1 MAIATDETI
10 LTGHELDARAA
21 RLRAAYWERR
31 HHDARIR
38 IPIAGSGNPTLTGH
52 AVDFCRVLEAS
63 APQIMP
69 DELIVGS
76 ALAVPEDPGILD
88 LGYYNPHYPP
98 GHATIMALG
107 LAGIRGR
114 ARQRLTGEADPERI
128 DFLRGAEL
136 AYDGACRYVARYAD
150 AAQALA
156 SREADPRRRQELE
169 RIAAVCAELATGAPT
184 SFLAGLQLLQFVR
197 VLGGWGC
204 VGRFDQWMYPLYTAD
219 LAAGRLTREEAWELL
234 ACLFIKMNEFA
245 EATADASESF
255 VSNDDLRNIALAG
268 QTPEGED
275 ACNDLTLLCLEV
287 SAALMLPEPKLNV
300 RLHAGSPRR
309 LVEQC
314 CRLLARGAN
323 VLAIFNDDVCIPALE
338 RLGIAPADARD
349 FCNDGCSELILGGRS
364 TIHFR
369 VYDALPALTET
380 ILEAQEAPYA
390 TFDALMTAYKERLT
404 RYMPDGPVPDQ
415 AITHPFFA
423 ASIAD
428 CLDEASPTGVRYSL
442 WGYILA
448 EAANAADGL
457 AAIRRLVYEQRAVSW
472 SDLVSALKNDYEG
485 HEPLRQ
491 LIRNRMPKYGNDIDE
506 VDALAKEIA
515 EYYCEG
521 VHARGGNTPGPGPK
535 CAPGLMC
542 FGIHRKRDLPAS
554 PDGRR
559 QGDLTAT
566 SFSPAVGM
574 DRSGPTAVLRSASKV
589 DLTKASHGSVLDVA
603 LHASV
608 FRGEEGM
615 EKLAAL
621 IETFRTMPSTGT
633 LQLNVLDQET
643 LRRAKAN
650 PHDPEFRTLIVRV
663 WGFSAV
669 FVDLPEGLQDH
680 VLARTAHGA

>member
-1 MAIATDETI
+1 MAIATDETM
-10 LTGHELDARAA
+10 LTGYELGARAV
-21 RLRAAYWERR
+21 RLRTAYWERL
-31 HHDARIR
+31 HHGARVR
-38 IPIAGSGNPTLTGH
+38 RAVAGSGDPTLTGH
-52 AVDFCRVLEAS
+52 ATDFCRVLEAS
-63 APQIMP
+63 EPQIMP

-76 ALAVPEDPGILD
+76 ALAVPEDPASLD
-88 LGYYNPHYPP
+88 VGYYNPHYPP

-107 LAGIRGR
+107 LPGIRDR
-114 ARQRLTGEADPERI
+114 ASERLAGETDAARA
-128 DFLRGAEL
+128 DFLRAVAL

-150 AAQALA
+150 AARALA
-156 SREADPRRRQELE
+156 AREADPRRREELA
-169 RIAAVCAELATGAPT
+169 RIAAICAELVMGAPT
-184 SFLAGLQLLQFVR
+184 SFHAGLQLVQFVR

-204 VGRFDQWMYPLYTAD
+204 IGRFDQWMYPLYAAD
-219 LAAGRLTREEAWELL
+219 LASGRLTREEARELL
-234 ACLFIKMNEFA
+234 SCLFIKMNEFA
-245 EATADASESF
+245 EATAEASESF

-275 ACNDLTLLCLEV
+275 ACNDLTFLCLEV
-287 SAALMLPEPKLNV
+287 SSALMLPEPKLNV
-300 RLHAGSPRR
+300 RLHAGSPRH

-323 VLAIFNDDVCIPALE
+323 VLAIFNDDVCIPALR
-338 RLGIAPADARD
+338 RLGIPLAEARD
-349 FCNDGCSELILGGRS
+349 YCNDGCSELIMGGKG

-369 VYDALPALTET
+369 VYDALPALTDT
-380 ILEAQEAPYA
+380 ILEADGPYA
-390 TFDALMTAYKERLT
+390 TFDALCDAYKARLT
-404 RYMPDGPVPDQ
+404 RYMPEGPAAEQ
-415 AITHPFFA
+415 AVTHPFFA

-428 CLDEASPTGVRYSL
+428 CLDKASPTGVRYAMS
-442 WGYILA
+442 GFILA
-448 EAANAADGL
+448 EVANAADGL
-457 AAIRRLVYEQRAVSW
+457 AAIRRLVYEQASVSW
-472 SDLVSALKNDYEG
+472 DDLVAALKTDYQG

-491 LIRNRMPKYGNDIDE
+491 LIRNRMPKYGNDVDE
-506 VDALAKEIA
+506 VDALAREIA
-515 EYYCEG
+515 EYYCDG
-521 VHARGGNTPGPGPK
+521 VHARGGNTAGPGPK

-574 DRSGPTAVLRSASKV
+574 DRSGPTAVLRSAAKV
-589 DLTKASHGSVLDVA
+589 DLTKASHGSVLDIA

-608 FRGEEGM
+608 FRGEEGVT
-615 EKLAAL
+615 KLAAL
-621 IETFRTMPSTGT
+621 IETFRAMPSTGT